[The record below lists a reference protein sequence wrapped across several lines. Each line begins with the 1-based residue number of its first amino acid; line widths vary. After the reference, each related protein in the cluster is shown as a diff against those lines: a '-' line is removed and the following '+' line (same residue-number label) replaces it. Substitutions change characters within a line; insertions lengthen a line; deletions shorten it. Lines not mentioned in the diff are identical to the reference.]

1 MSKCQLPSRWED
13 SRRGDPSAFP
23 GVRAGHLK
31 VVKAEAG
38 GSTAPVPGPQ
48 ERPALPQMHQST
60 GSGARRSPRNP
71 GRAVRSPPQVPTCAS
86 KRARRRGG
94 GEEGRTTP
102 AAAEP
107 PAAGH
112 LPAASPGGR
121 RCGPLAAR
129 ARRGSP
135 GPRLC
140 STSLEPGAGRAKV
153 T

>member
-86 KRARRRGG
+86 ERARRRGG
-94 GEEGRTTP
+94 GVARALRGAASG
-102 AAAEP
+102 AAAGRGRRA
-107 PAAGH
+107 AAGGR
-112 LPAASPGGR
+112 GG
-121 RCGPLAAR
+121 GGKANADIY
-129 ARRGSP
+129 
-135 GPRLC
+135 
-140 STSLEPGAGRAKV
+140 
-153 T
+153 